1 MSHFYAQ
8 IPVSARKTNL
18 TARGFK
24 SSGIV
29 THGASWNGCIETRLW
44 HNEADGKDWFT
55 VSMQPWHGSGD
66 SQLICEG
73 IVGDRF
79 SLMGACIDED
89 RIKSSEA
96 AFLERERVRE
106 INKAA

>member
-1 MSHFYAQ
+1 MSDLYAR
-8 IPVSARKTNL
+8 IPTSARKTVP

-24 SSGIV
+24 STGIEAEV
-29 THGASWNGCIETRLW
+29 CSLEGKVVSNIWWNDD
-44 HNEADGKDWFT
+44 DGKFWFN
-55 VSMQPWHGSGD
+55 VRMAAHHGTGD

-89 RIKSSEA
+89 RIKSSEV